1 MTPKVCLYDS
11 VLTVHFSNLRSATES
26 LEANILRLKLIQAFK
41 SSTKEQ
47 VIELIKANADQIKID
62 PSQGFLSAN
71 DFHALHIAVQAAPLE
86 TIKAILTT
94 FKGAP
99 AFDINSI
106 EPSKGDTPLHV
117 AARHGRSDVVMY
129 LLSLDGIN
137 DTVTNFAGK
146 QPVEVART
154 PELAAAMQVVR
165 AQYVGKVAMEMK
177 HYFATNDIPA
187 LEELL
192 SNPRAA
198 TLLDING
205 QDPDTGSTVLHDF
218 VKARNIPM
226 VEFILSHGGDPFRRN
241 SKGILPIDAT
251 KDETIKRLL
260 RQATKSQTVM
270 IQTPGSPQLPASVV
284 SNGNP
289 GIKPG
294 DPATY
299 YPSMDGEYP
308 HLAGPAPSMKGFLK
322 KWTNF
327 TSGYKLRWFV
337 LENGVLSYYKRQDD
351 TESACRGAINM
362 KQARLHLDS
371 TEKLQFEVISKDSTK
386 FHLKADHPVET
397 SRWVWALT
405 NAIQYAKDQDKLKHM
420 QQSTGYS
427 PPSTNQ
433 GQLTAGNASISK
445 SSSSSHLARQIT
457 TRSASSNPRSVDE
470 PGTGSSNVAKLVS
483 LNHHDLNNT
492 VDNYQSEDEDEED
505 DEVLYAKEAPYRDE
519 ILSASDSITIG
530 LNSVASTIKSLRHS
544 SEAGTLER
552 ADLDKGLVALDQ
564 AMGMINTLISQ
575 YNKHI
580 SERENFYKRKIERDQ
595 ELQNLWT
602 TTIRDMELEKDRIE
616 GHLHKARQQRK
627 QANKALREVTGSPSR
642 RMSYTSATAVTTPT
656 TEDSKQPTP
665 SVQVSQPVTPS
676 VVNPAVTITA
686 NSSDEEDDDDEESDE
701 EFFDAVDSDDENEP
715 EDTKPATSEPSQANE
730 KPPIIENVLLHENR
744 DELTAPQREVLDRI
758 LDNRSFAGYEDGLRK
773 KLLLDDDDRP
783 KISLWGVLKNLIGK
797 DMTKMTLPVSF
808 NECTNLLQRSAE
820 DMEYT
825 DLLEKA
831 AAIIDDPG
839 ERLVYIAAYAASS
852 YSSTIDRIAKPF
864 NPLLGETFE
873 YSRPDMGYRMFSE
886 QVSHHPPIGALIAE
900 SPRWDFYGD
909 SNVKSRFY
917 GRSFDINPTGLWYL
931 KLRPNKGAE
940 VEEELYTF
948 RKVTSSVVGIIT
960 GSPIVDNYGDMEIV
974 NHTLGYKCILKF
986 KARGWSGTHAYE
998 LKGTVVNSAGI
1009 PLWMVRGKW
1018 SDKIYAKKLNHQTAV
1033 TITNGVPESGD
1044 GSTDDAG
1051 PGSGGSA
1058 PFVIWKVHDRP
1069 KAPFNLTPFAIT
1081 LNALPEHLKG
1091 WVAPTDTRYRPDQRA
1106 MEEGR
1111 YDEAAEEKRRVEEK
1125 QRAARREREQK
1136 GIEYHPRYFEKRVH
1150 DVSGQDYWAYKG
1162 NYWVLRVKKE
1172 LKDKGDIF

>member
-1 MTPKVCLYDS
+1 MICL
-11 VLTVHFSNLRSATES
+11 VES
-26 LEANILRLKLIQAFK
+26 LETNILRLKLIQAFK
-41 SSTKEQ
+41 SSTKDQ
-47 VIELIKANADQIKID
+47 VIELIKNNSTQIKID
-62 PSQGFLSAN
+62 PNQGFLSAS
-71 DFHALHIAVQAAPLE
+71 DFHALHVAVQAAPVE
-86 TIKAILTT
+86 TVRAILTT
-94 FKGAP
+94 FKDAP

-106 EPSKGDTPLHV
+106 EPSKGDTPLHI
-117 AARHGRSDVVMY
+117 AARYGRSDVVMY

-154 PELAAAMQVVR
+154 PELAEAMQVVR
-165 AQYVGKVAMEMK
+165 AQYVGSVAIKMK
-177 HYFATNDIPA
+177 NYFATNDIPA

-192 SNPRAA
+192 STPRAA

-218 VKARNIPM
+218 VKVRNIPM

-241 SKGILPIDAT
+241 SKGVLPIDAT
-251 KDETIKRLL
+251 KDEVIKRLL
-260 RQATKSQTVM
+260 KQATKSQTVM
-270 IQTPGSPQLPASVV
+270 IQTPGSAQIQSSNV
-284 SNGNP
+284 SSGNQ

-299 YPSMDGEYP
+299 YPNTDDDAP

-337 LENGVLSYYKRQDD
+337 LENGILSYYKRQDD

-371 TEKLQFEVISKDSTK
+371 TEKLQFEVISKDSSK

-405 NAIQYAKDQDKLKHM
+405 NAIQYAKDQEKLKTT
-420 QQSTGYS
+420 QQSTSRYPS
-427 PPSTNQ
+427 SPSTQ
-433 GQLTAGNASISK
+433 GQLAAGNASISK

-457 TRSASSNPRSVDE
+457 TRSVSSNPKSMDE
-470 PGTGSSNVAKLVS
+470 AEANNDNVAKLVS
-483 LNHHDLNNT
+483 LNNHELNRAD
-492 VDNYQSEDEDEED
+492 DNYQSDYEDDDEYDEE
-505 DEVLYAKEAPYRDE
+505 LNAKEAPHSDE

-530 LNSVASTIKSLRHS
+530 LSSVASTIKSLRHN
-544 SEAGTLER
+544 SEVGELEKL
-552 ADLDKGLVALDQ
+552 DLDKGLVALDQ

-575 YNKHI
+575 YTQHI
-580 SERENFYKRKIERDQ
+580 TERENFYKRRIERDQ

-602 TTIRDMELEKDRIE
+602 STIRDMELEKDRIE

-627 QANKALREVTGSPSR
+627 QANKALREVTGSPTR
-642 RMSYTSATAVTTPT
+642 RISHTPSISATLSIPEESTPL
-656 TEDSKQPTP
+656 
-665 SVQVSQPVTPS
+665 SVPVEGPQPVTPI
-676 VVNPAVTITA
+676 VVKPDINDI
-686 NSSDEEDDDDEESDE
+686 SDNDKDDDEESDDD
-701 EFFDAVDSDDENEP
+701 EFFDAVNSDEETEVENLPPVKPITSNVISSDSIMSD
-715 EDTKPATSEPSQANE
+715 
-730 KPPIIENVLLHENR
+730 NVLAQENR
-744 DELTAPQREVLDRI
+744 DDLTEKQREVLERI
-758 LDNRSFAGYEDGLRK
+758 LANNSFAGYEDGPRQ

-783 KISLWGVLKNLIGK
+783 RISLWGVLKNLIGK

-831 AAIIDDPG
+831 AAIVDDPG
-839 ERLVYIAAYAASS
+839 ERLAYIAAYAASS

-873 YSRPDMGYRMFSE
+873 YCRPDMGYRMFSE

-900 SPRWDFYGD
+900 SPRWEFYGD
-909 SNVKSRFY
+909 SNVKSKFY

-931 KLRPNKGAE
+931 TLRPNKGAE

-960 GSPIVDNYGDMEIV
+960 GSPIVDNYGDMEIT

-986 KARGWSGTHAYE
+986 KARGWSGSHAYE
-998 LKGTVVNSAGI
+998 LKGTVVDSAGI

-1018 SDKIYAKKLNHQTAV
+1018 SDKIYAKKLNHKTAV
-1033 TITNGVPESGD
+1033 TITNGMPETGD
-1044 GSTDDAG
+1044 GSTDDVG
-1051 PGSGGSA
+1051 SSSGGS
-1058 PFVIWKVHDRP
+1058 PPVVIWKVHDRP
-1069 KAPFNLTPFAIT
+1069 NAPFNLTPFAIT
-1081 LNALPEHLKG
+1081 LNALPERLKN
-1091 WVAPTDTRYRPDQRA
+1091 WVAPTDTRFRPDQRA

-1111 YDEAAEEKRRVEEK
+1111 YDEAADEKRRVEDK
-1125 QRAARREREQK
+1125 QRAARREREQE
-1136 GIEYHPRYFEKRVH
+1136 GIEYKPRYFEKRVH
-1150 DVSGQDYWAYKG
+1150 EVSGREYWAYNG
-1162 NYWVLRVKKE
+1162 SYWPLREKKD
-1172 LKDKGDIF
+1172 LQDKGDIF

>member
-1 MTPKVCLYDS
+1 MTS
-11 VLTVHFSNLRSATES
+11 ETES
-26 LEANILRLKLIQAFK
+26 HVDSKGM
-41 SSTKEQ
+41 T
-47 VIELIKANADQIKID
+47 NAHQIKID
-62 PSQGFLSAN
+62 PSQGFLSAS

-86 TIKAILTT
+86 TIRAILTA

-117 AARHGRSDVVMY
+117 AARYGRSDVVMY

-154 PELAAAMQVVR
+154 PELAEAMQVVR
-165 AQYVGKVAMEMK
+165 AQYVGNVAIKMK
-177 HYFATNDIPA
+177 RCFATNDIPA

-192 SNPRAA
+192 SIPRAA

-260 RQATKSQTVM
+260 KQATKSQTVM
-270 IQTPGSPQLPASVV
+270 IQTPGSAHLPASGVN
-284 SNGNP
+284 NGNP

-299 YPSMDGEYP
+299 YPSMDDDSP

-337 LENGVLSYYKRQDD
+337 LEDGVLSYYKRQDD

-371 TEKLQFEVISKDSTK
+371 TEKLQFEVISKDSSK

-427 PPSTNQ
+427 SSSTSQ
-433 GQLTAGNASISK
+433 AQLTPGNTSISK
-445 SSSSSHLARQIT
+445 SASSSHLARQIT
-457 TRSASSNPRSVDE
+457 TRSASSNPRSVE
-470 PGTGSSNVAKLVS
+470 ESGAGSNNVAKLVS
-483 LNHHDLNNT
+483 LSHQELNRAD
-492 VDNYQSEDEDEED
+492 DNYQSDYEEDDEED
-505 DEVLYAKEAPYRDE
+505 DEALNAKEAPYSDE

-530 LNSVASTIKSLRHS
+530 LSSVASTIKSLRHS
-544 SEAGTLER
+544 SEAGNLEQ

-564 AMGMINTLISQ
+564 AMGMINTLIGQYSQ
-575 YNKHI
+575 HI
-580 SERENFYKRKIERDQ
+580 SERENFYKRRIERDQ

-616 GHLHKARQQRK
+616 GYLHKARQQRK
-627 QANKALREVTGSPSR
+627 QANKALREVTGSPAR
-642 RMSYTSATAVTTPT
+642 RLSYTSATQVTLPT
-656 TEDSKQPTP
+656 TEDLKQPNQSAQEPQPATP
-665 SVQVSQPVTPS
+665 ALVRPV
-676 VVNPAVTITA
+676 VTVTA
-686 NSSDEEDDDDEESDE
+686 DDSDDEDESDE
-701 EFFDAVDSDDENEP
+701 EFYDAVDSEDENEP
-715 EDTKPATSEPSQANE
+715 EDTQPAKFEKSEAIE
-730 KPPIIENVLLHENR
+730 KAVAADNVLAQENR
-744 DELTAPQREVLDRI
+744 DELTDSQREVLDRI
-758 LDNRSFAGYEDGLRK
+758 LANKSFAGYEDGPRK

-783 KISLWGVLKNLIGK
+783 RISLWGVLKNLIGK

-900 SPRWDFYGD
+900 SPRWEFYGD
-909 SNVKSRFY
+909 SNVKSKFY

-960 GSPIVDNYGDMEIV
+960 GSPTVDNFGDMEIT

-986 KARGWSGTHAYE
+986 KARGWSGSHAYE

-1018 SDKIYAKKLNHQTAV
+1018 SDKIYAKKLDHQTAV
-1033 TITNGVPESGD
+1033 TITNGMPETGD

-1081 LNALPEHLKG
+1081 LNALPERLTD

-1111 YDEAAEEKRRVEEK
+1111 YDDAADEKRRVEDK
-1125 QRAARREREQK
+1125 QRAARREREQE
-1136 GIEYHPRYFEKRVH
+1136 GIEYEPRYFEKRVH
-1150 DVSGQDYWAYKG
+1150 DVSGQEYWAYKG
-1162 NYWVLRVKKE
+1162 NYWPLREKRE